1 MSLFKSSSLVLLVL
15 SSSLNITTAASK
27 NGTAEAKVG
36 WISGD
41 NTRSSFDVIWSC
53 LAAILVCTYKV
64 IHLNIPGEET
74 SWLKWRRR
82 FKWMGWMALS
92 PEILLSM
99 AMRDWLYARE
109 SVRGFAGMASRRRSQ
124 PQSDLEK
131 VPTGTVIC
139 KEDTKVGSTSGTANL
154 AMTSCPSSH
163 PSPVYVITL
172 FIPHCLLM
180 QLKVVDAGTR
190 VLR

>member
-1 MSLFKSSSLVLLVL
+1 MFKSSSLVLLVL
-15 SSSLNITTAASK
+15 SSSLNLTTAASK

-36 WISGD
+36 WICGD

-53 LAAILVCTYKV
+53 LAVVLVCTYKV

-74 SWLKWRRR
+74 SWLRWRRR

-109 SVRGFAGMASRRRSQ
+109 SVRSFAGMASRRLSQ
-124 PQSDLEK
+124 SQSDLEK
-131 VPTGTVIC
+131 LPTGTVIR
-139 KEDTKVGSTSGTANL
+139 KEDTIVGSTSGTANV
-154 AMTSCPSSH
+154 AMTSIPNSQPSS
-163 PSPVYVITL
+163 VYVVTS
-172 FIPHCLLM
+172 FIPRCLLM
-180 QLKVVDAGTR
+180 HLKVVDTGTR
-190 VLR
+190 ILR